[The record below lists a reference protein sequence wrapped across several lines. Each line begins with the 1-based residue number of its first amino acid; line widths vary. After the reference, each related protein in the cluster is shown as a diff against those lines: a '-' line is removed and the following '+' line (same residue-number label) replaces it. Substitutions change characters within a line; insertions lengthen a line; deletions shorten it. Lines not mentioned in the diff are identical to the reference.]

1 MFRAENQFLATFRL
15 HRGIC
20 KGFNMPTSTDV
31 RIEELCARIR
41 FLCSGPLAPAVETKL
56 RKLAVELRD
65 AINEHV
71 QIARS
76 SLGAK
81 NSAIIA
87 RDPDKK

>member
-1 MFRAENQFLATFRL
+1 
-15 HRGIC
+15 
-20 KGFNMPTSTDV
+20 MPTSTDV
-31 RIEELCARIR
+31 RIEELCAEIR
-41 FLCSGPLAPAVETKL
+41 LLCSGPITPPVETEL

-71 QIARS
+71 QTAKS
-76 SLGAK
+76 SLSVK